1 MPRMQ
6 FDRNLLPELYD
17 VTIRCANDRAIPAH
31 KCILVS
37 RLKYFNMMFSSS
49 WMETSEVNF
58 TSIPVEYVE
67 VLIDFLYDN
76 SSSRLLSKKYSEAF
90 VTNMIV
96 IADQLFADRLKDI
109 FQVHV
114 LKRFTMKRS
123 VEWLELAFT
132 YHCDLLKKT
141 LFDFISA
148 NLREVLENRFLEHC
162 DLDYLTELDE
172 RYKEMFPEIKYRQV
186 VPSPA
191 IQDDY
196 IESFAKD
203 FVVDLSVGVTLSAT
217 KKSTTK
223 ASKEPKSAT
232 KTKADYEK
240 EGKLLLLQLQVET
253 ATNNE
258 ETPTKSD
265 KSLANILS
273 EESSKVL
280 TDLQEKNKALWTK
293 VADKKPET
301 KRKILNANE
310 VLRNEEKMCEN
321 FSNLKLALK
330 DKECTPEQVQFLSSS
345 PGGGGGGQEE
355 LPSQFNSPISFGD
368 FFSPPSSTG
377 GGRLSQKQ
385 RKRQNS
391 RVSESE
397 GGGGDSPGVC
407 RVPENV
413 WNIPNV
419 PDVAAAATNGT
430 DLGAKKKTAKED
442 KNKQQRQQKKPHEAR
457 MINFDDILLD
467 ERREREYFAKLK
479 TKSLALT
486 QLEESAIG
494 ELLAFYNADQVYDE
508 TIVIAR
514 KVRHQVSQSFS
525 QWARPS
531 EVTARN
537 DCNGRGGGGGAVGRT
552 RTTSSSCNTT
562 DYAGATVS
570 AGAVVL

>member
-1 MPRMQ
+1 MQ
-6 FDRNLLPELYD
+6 FDRHILPELYD
-17 VTIRCANDRAIPAH
+17 VTIKCANEREIQAH

-49 WMETSEVNF
+49 WMETSQVNF

-114 LKRFTMKRS
+114 LKRYTMKRS

-132 YHCDLLKKT
+132 YHCDLLKRT
-141 LFDFISA
+141 IFDFISA

-191 IQDDY
+191 IQDDF

-203 FVVDLSVGVTLSAT
+203 FVVDLSIGVTLSAD

-223 ASKEPKSAT
+223 AAKEPKSAT

-240 EGKLLLLQLQVET
+240 EGKLLLLQLQVEN
-253 ATNNE
+253 ATKKNE

-280 TDLQEKNKALWTK
+280 TELQEKNKALWTK
-293 VADKKPET
+293 VADRKPET
-301 KRKILNANE
+301 KRKILNVNE

-330 DKECTPEQVQFLSSS
+330 DKECTPSSS
-345 PGGGGGGQEE
+345 PGGGGGQEE
-355 LPSQFNSPISFGD
+355 IPSQFNSPISFGD
-368 FFSPPSSTG
+368 FFSPPSSSG

-397 GGGGDSPGVC
+397 GGESPGVY

-413 WNIPNV
+413 WNIPNAT
-419 PDVAAAATNGT
+419 DAAAAAASLPTNGS
-430 DLGAKKKTAKED
+430 DLGAKKKTPKED
-442 KNKQQRQQKKPHEAR
+442 KYKQQQQKKPHEAR
-457 MINFDDILLD
+457 MINFDAILMD

-479 TKSLALT
+479 SKSLTLT

-508 TIVIAR
+508 TIVIGR
-514 KVRHQVSQSFS
+514 KVRQQVSQSFS

-531 EVTARN
+531 EV
-537 DCNGRGGGGGAVGRT
+537 GRT
-552 RTTSSSCNTT
+552 RTSSSSCNTT
-562 DYAGATVS
+562 DYAGAGGGGSLSETVR
-570 AGAVVL
+570 